1 MTWNA
6 PTAKTPQEVAD
17 EKLERD
23 DEAYATMYQ
32 QVREEMQRE
41 CDFVS
46 PKGVDVHNEVMKR
59 LREKN
64 LR

>member
-17 EKLERD
+17 EKRERD

-46 PKGVDVHNEVMKR
+46 PKGVDVHKETMRR
-59 LREKN
+59 LKK
-64 LR
+64 